1 MVSRLRKGGLHHP
14 SESTI
19 KAAAALV
26 AVHHYEDA
34 PDPDTTLNIVR
45 DMKRLWHANWV
56 GAITHGPEQ
65 WPATPADLPR
75 DNFAAMFPDG
85 EASEPRHLDR
95 MAWMLSKIVLRTSN
109 KSLTKLPTSAV
120 ATPDATSASGVFE
133 LMRMFML
140 AQGNRIDTPG
150 PRIEDVTADARHPRG
165 CHADSRASG
174 MLSLVGDVDRALPAV
189 GPSTVEPAAA
199 PLGTRAPATGM
210 LALQDITAGAAVDAV
225 RAMELAAAGQAGEGS
240 AHPAPSVAMKR
251 VGRPPKKPAAAPTG
265 EVAPAALKGKPIPSA
280 APKVKAAPK
289 GMAAKPVK
297 AALKIKAAPKG
308 KKIPSAAPKVKAAPK
323 GKAATLVKAAG
334 PPIEKTPAYQEH
346 YAEVL
351 KTSLKK
357 KLGLKMSH
365 QRAREAC
372 AKRFN
377 IENK

>member
-1 MVSRLRKGGLHHP
+1 
-14 SESTI
+14 
-19 KAAAALV
+19 
-26 AVHHYEDA
+26 
-34 PDPDTTLNIVR
+34 
-45 DMKRLWHANWV
+45 
-56 GAITHGPEQ
+56 
-65 WPATPADLPR
+65 
-75 DNFAAMFPDG
+75 
-85 EASEPRHLDR
+85 
-95 MAWMLSKIVLRTSN
+95 
-109 KSLTKLPTSAV
+109 
-120 ATPDATSASGVFE
+120 
-133 LMRMFML
+133 
-140 AQGNRIDTPG
+140 
-150 PRIEDVTADARHPRG
+150 
-165 CHADSRASG
+165 
-174 MLSLVGDVDRALPAV
+174 
-189 GPSTVEPAAA
+189 
-199 PLGTRAPATGM
+199 M

-297 AALKIKAAPKG
+297 AAPKG
-308 KKIPSAAPKVKAAPK
+308 KIIPSAAPKVKAAPK